1 MIKRARRVVAA
12 FALALGCLGC
22 AHAGTQREEQL
33 ADAVRLALAGEIAD
47 TMPPSPHFADPA
59 QLVSHVLWIATES
72 TRLRR
77 QITDRAA
84 REALLETAWYEA
96 RRAGLEPAL
105 VLGLIQVESGFNKY
119 AVSSAGAMGLM
130 QVMPFWTRQIGDGN
144 ALTLFRMRVNLR
156 YGCVI
161 LRHYLDEEH
170 GDLFLAL
177 GRYNGSRGRAAY
189 PDAVLAARRA
199 WLINPNDTRVASR
212 AP

>member
-1 MIKRARRVVAA
+1 MARTRRLAA
-12 FALALGCLGC
+12 ALVLALGCLSR
-22 AHAGTQREEQL
+22 AEAGTQREEQL
-33 ADAVRLALAGEIAD
+33 ADAVRLALAGEIAE
-47 TMPPSPHFADPA
+47 TRLPSPHFDNPA
-59 QLVSHVLWIATES
+59 QLIRHVLWIATES

-77 QITDRAA
+77 KIPDRAA

-119 AVSSAGAMGLM
+119 AVSRAGAMGLM
-130 QVMPFWTRQIGDGN
+130 QVMPFWTHQIGDGN

-199 WLINPNDTRVASR
+199 WVINASATRVAIR